1 MRRELVFHEGG
12 SEKFWTLELDGK
24 THKIHFGKAG
34 SAGQKK
40 IKRYASAA
48 AAEKDFD
55 VVVAKKI
62 KEGYTDVGGKSAKA
76 APAAK
81 TAKTEKAAKAEPAPV
96 ARASASTNVDEST
109 TKKIGLDEDDWRWA
123 TWRKLPAPR
132 SIPDAR
138 PFDRDACL
146 DVLSKA
152 KTRRY
157 GWEWDLSK
165 ANLSLAMSKDEAR
178 FWFEVLTTIDREK
191 TPAKRADELK
201 KKKLGTLGAD
211 GALKALKKARSIDE
225 NMVLVLT
232 AMFGADA
239 VTDMLIT
246 DKPSSDGW
254 IAGGT
259 FFQGWHQHVLPL
271 LSGDDREN
279 LKKRVRAKVTPANFP
294 TDYYEEPSGEFLV
307 AASLGLHDELL
318 KVVEGLPDDHYA
330 VSGGEDWHDAYHVPQ
345 LMCFGLGSAE
355 LVSKHVRRLG
365 LRMRFPEYMRAW
377 IAHTEYD
384 GLDWA
389 AKTICETKNKDDAA
403 KLAEVLALVHAPE
416 NAGPMLEVATKSKAP
431 KIGAEWLDHNVGCAA
446 AGLAQAAAGRGALAS
461 AAQEKLRGLNR
472 AGYTYLIPADAAVL
486 KEAPEKVLPKMTAPP
501 KWMADALAKAK
512 SLKSPKWVE
521 ASQLPPIEADGKTL
535 DAEHIVAL
543 IAALA
548 ASQDKMQP
556 LVEAIREN
564 ASVESRDAFAWRLF
578 EAWLTEGA
586 PSKEKWALGAV
597 GWLGGDE
604 SALKLAPLVRAWPGE
619 SQHQR
624 AVLGLDVLSH
634 IGTDVALMQLS
645 GIAAKVKFQALKA
658 RAGEAMEAIAKS
670 RKMSR
675 DELEDRIVPD
685 GGFDAE
691 GKRWLDFGTRKFQ
704 VVLGSEGAPMVRD
717 ESGAK
722 KSDLPKPGKTD
733 DAKLA
738 EKAHADWKLLKKTL
752 REVTKIQAARL
763 EQAMVKGR
771 TWKAKDFET
780 LVVKH
785 PLMSHFA
792 RGLVF
797 GSKKDTFRVA
807 EDGSYADEKDA
818 KYTLPKDALVRI
830 VHPLDMT
837 DAQKA
842 AWGQVFADYE
852 LLPPFQQLGRPTF
865 AIEDKEKKS
874 SDLAPRFKGQEW
886 GVSAFVG
893 KLARRGWIHGTPQDA
908 GFVGDHSKPFFSA
921 GITAIVEHTGYP
933 IGSRD
938 WADPQKI
945 EKLFFVKGTDDVSG
959 WGASKKALKLADVDQ
974 KALSEVLLDLT

>member
-1 MRRELVFHEGG
+1 MRRELVYA

-24 THKIHFGKAG
+24 THKIHFGKVG
-34 SAGQKK
+34 SAGQHK
-40 IKRYASAA
+40 IKRYPNEATA
-48 AAEKDFD
+48 KRDFD

-62 KEGYTDVGGKSAKA
+62 KEGYRDASDKAPKSAKSA

-81 TAKTEKAAKAEPAPV
+81 TEKKAAAPPAPEPV
-96 ARASASTNVDEST
+96 AAASSVDEST
-109 TKKIGLDEDDWRWA
+109 TKSIALDEDDWRWA
-123 TWRKLPAPR
+123 TWRKAKAPR
-132 SIPDAR
+132 SVPDAR

-146 DVLSKA
+146 EALSKA

-165 ANLSLAMSKDEAR
+165 ANLSLAISKDEAR
-178 FWFEVLTTIDREK
+178 FWFEVLVTIDREK
-191 TPAKRADELK
+191 TPQKRADELK
-201 KKKLGTLGAD
+201 KKKLGTLGVD
-211 GALKALKKARSIDE
+211 GALKALKKARNIDE
-225 NMVLVLT
+225 QMVLVLT
-232 AMFGADA
+232 AMFGATA

-254 IAGGT
+254 IAGGS

-271 LSGDDREN
+271 LSEDEREA

-318 KVVEGLPDDHYA
+318 KVVEALPDDHYA

-355 LVSKHVRRLG
+355 LVSKHARRLG

-389 AKTICETKNKDDAA
+389 AKTICETKNKDEAA

-416 NAGPMLEVATKSKAP
+416 NAGPMLEVASKSKAP
-431 KIGAEWLDHNVGCAA
+431 KIGAEWLDQNVGCAA
-446 AGLAQAAAGRGALAS
+446 AGLAQVAAGRGAVAS
-461 AAQEKLRGLNR
+461 AAQEKLRGLKR
-472 AGYTYLIPADAAVL
+472 AGYTHLIPADAAVL

-512 SLKSPKWVE
+512 SLKVPPWVE
-521 ASQLPPIEADGKTL
+521 AAQLPPIEADGKTL
-535 DAEHIVAL
+535 DGEHVTAL
-543 IAALA
+543 LAALA
-548 ASQDKMQP
+548 KSADEMQP
-556 LVEAIREN
+556 LVAAIREN
-564 ASVESRDAFAWRLF
+564 ATIESRDAFAWKLF

-597 GWLGGDE
+597 GWLGGDD
-604 SALKLAPLVRAWPGE
+604 SALKLAPMVRAWPGE
-619 SQHQR
+619 SQHAR
-624 AVLGLDVLSH
+624 AVIGLDVLKH
-634 IGTDVALMQLS
+634 IGTDTALMQLS

-670 RKMSR
+670 RKMTR

-685 GGFDAE
+685 GGFDE
-691 GKRWLDFGTRKFQ
+691 SGKRWLDFGTRKFQ

-733 DAKLA
+733 DSKLA

-752 REVTKIQAARL
+752 REVTKIQVARL

-830 VHPLDMT
+830 MHPLDMS
-837 DAQKA
+837 DAQKT

-852 LLPPFQQLGRPTF
+852 LLPPFQQLGRQVFT
-865 AIEDKEKKS
+865 IEDKEKKS
-874 SDLAPRFKGQEW
+874 SDLAARFKGQEW
-886 GVSAFVG
+886 GVSAFIG
-893 KLARRGWIHGTPQDA
+893 KLSRRGWVHGQPQDA
-908 GFVGDHSKPFFSA
+908 GFVNDHSKPFFSA

-945 EKLFFVKGTDDVSG
+945 EKLFFVKGTDPDTG
-959 WGASKKALKLADVDQ
+959 WGASKKALKLADVDK
-974 KALSEVLLDLT
+974 KALSEVLLDLS

>member
-1 MRRELVFHEGG
+1 LSRCELVSDRDG
-12 SEKFWTLELDGK
+12 SNKFWTLELDGK
-24 THKIHFGKAG
+24 THKIHFGKVG

-40 IKRYASAA
+40 VKRYASEGAA
-48 AAEKDFD
+48 KKDFD

-62 KEGYTDVGGKSAKA
+62 KEGYRDAGGK
-76 APAAK
+76 AAK
-81 TAKTEKAAKAEPAPV
+81 TSKTAKPEKPEASPV
-96 ARASASTNVDEST
+96 AVASAPKVDESI
-109 TKKIGLDEDDWRWA
+109 TKSIGLGEDDWVWA
-123 TWRKLPAPR
+123 TWRKRKAPKTIPAT
-132 SIPDAR
+132 R
-138 PFDRDACL
+138 PFDRDAAL
-146 DVLSKA
+146 EILAKA

-165 ANLSLAMSKDEAR
+165 AGLSLAMSKDEAR
-178 FWFEVLTTIDREK
+178 FWFEVLVGIDREK
-191 TPAKRADELK
+191 TPQKRADELK
-201 KKKLGTLGAD
+201 KKKLGALTTD
-211 GALKALKKARSIDE
+211 GALKAMKKARSIGED
-225 NMVLVLT
+225 MVIVLT
-232 AMFGADA
+232 SLFGAEA
-239 VTDMLIT
+239 VTDMLVAE
-246 DKPSSDGW
+246 KPSSDGW
-254 IAGGT
+254 VAGGS
-259 FFQGWHQHVLPL
+259 FFQGWHRHVLPL
-271 LSGDDREN
+271 LSDGDRDK
-279 LKKRVRAKVTPANFP
+279 LGKRVRAKVTPANFP
-294 TDYYEEPSGEFLV
+294 TDFYEEPSGEFLV

-318 KVVEGLPDDHYA
+318 KVVESLPDDHYA
-330 VSGGEDWHDAYHVPQ
+330 VSSGEDWHDAYHVPQ
-345 LMCFGLGSAE
+345 LMCFGLGSAD
-355 LVSKHVRRLG
+355 LVAKHVRRLG

-431 KIGAEWLDHNVGCAA
+431 KIGAEWLDANVGCAA
-446 AGLAQAAAGRGALAS
+446 AGLAQVAAGRGALAS
-461 AAQEKLRGLNR
+461 AAQEKLRGLKR
-472 AGYTYLIPADAAVL
+472 AGYTHLIPADAAVL
-486 KEAPEKVLPKMTAPP
+486 KEAPEKALPKMTAPP

-512 SLKSPKWVE
+512 SLKVPAWVE
-521 ASQLPPIEADGKTL
+521 TSQLPPLEAEGKTL
-535 DAEHIVAL
+535 DGEHVTAL
-543 IAALA
+543 IGALA
-548 ASQDKMQP
+548 ASLDKMQP
-556 LVEAIREN
+556 LVQAIRDN
-564 ASVESRDAFAWRLF
+564 ATVESRDAFAWRLF
-578 EAWLTEGA
+578 ETWLTEGA
-586 PSKEKWALGAV
+586 PSKEKWAIVAV
-597 GWLGGDE
+597 GWLGGDA

-624 AVLGLDVLSH
+624 AVLGLDVLKN

-685 GGFDAE
+685 GGFDE
-691 GKRWLDFGTRKFQ
+691 SGKRWLDFGTRKFE

-733 DAKLA
+733 DAKAA

-771 TWKAKDFET
+771 AWKAKDFET

-785 PLMSHFA
+785 PLMSHFS

-807 EDGSYADEKDA
+807 EDGSYADAKDA
-818 KYTLPKDALVRI
+818 KYTLPKDGLVRI
-830 VHPLDMT
+830 VHPLDMS
-837 DAQKA
+837 DAEKA

-852 LLPPFQQLGRPTF
+852 LLPPFQQLGRQTF
-865 AIEDKEKKS
+865 AIEDKEKKT
-874 SDLAPRFKGQEW
+874 SDLSARFKGQEW
-886 GVSAFVG
+886 GVSAFLG
-893 KLARRGWIHGTPQDA
+893 KLSRRGWVHGEPQDA
-908 GFVGDHSKPFFSA
+908 GFVNDHSKPFCSA

-945 EKLFFVKGTDDVSG
+945 EKLFFVKGTENVSS
-959 WGASKKALKLADVDQ
+959 WGASKKALKLADVDK
-974 KALSEVLLDLT
+974 KALSEVLLDLS

>member
-1 MRRELVFHEGG
+1 
-12 SEKFWTLELDGK
+12 
-24 THKIHFGKAG
+24 
-34 SAGQKK
+34 
-40 IKRYASAA
+40 
-48 AAEKDFD
+48 
-55 VVVAKKI
+55 
-62 KEGYTDVGGKSAKA
+62 
-76 APAAK
+76 
-81 TAKTEKAAKAEPAPV
+81 
-96 ARASASTNVDEST
+96 
-109 TKKIGLDEDDWRWA
+109 
-123 TWRKLPAPR
+123 
-132 SIPDAR
+132 
-138 PFDRDACL
+138 
-146 DVLSKA
+146 
-152 KTRRY
+152 
-157 GWEWDLSK
+157 
-165 ANLSLAMSKDEAR
+165 
-178 FWFEVLTTIDREK
+178 
-191 TPAKRADELK
+191 
-201 KKKLGTLGAD
+201 
-211 GALKALKKARSIDE
+211 
-225 NMVLVLT
+225 
-232 AMFGADA
+232 
-239 VTDMLIT
+239 
-246 DKPSSDGW
+246 
-254 IAGGT
+254 
-259 FFQGWHQHVLPL
+259 
-271 LSGDDREN
+271 
-279 LKKRVRAKVTPANFP
+279 
-294 TDYYEEPSGEFLV
+294 
-307 AASLGLHDELL
+307 LHDELL
-318 KVVEGLPDDHYA
+318 KVVESWPDDRYV

-345 LMCFGLGSAE
+345 LMVFGLGSAD
-355 LVSKHVRRLG
+355 LVSKHARRLG

-389 AKTICETKNKDDAA
+389 AKTVAETKNKDDAA

-446 AGLAQAAAGRGALAS
+446 AGLAAVAGGRGGLAS
-461 AAQEKLRGLNR
+461 AAQEKLRALKR
-472 AGYTYLIPADAAVL
+472 AGYTHLIPADAAVL
-486 KEAPEKVLPKMTAPP
+486 QEAPEKVLPKMSAPP

-512 SLKSPKWVE
+512 SLKVPQWVE
-521 ASQLPPIEADGKTL
+521 AAQLPSLEVDGKTL
-535 DAEHIVAL
+535 DVSHVEAL
-543 IAALA
+543 LA
-548 ASQDKMQP
+548 ACTKSLDEMHP
-556 LVEAIREN
+556 LVAGIREN
-564 ASVESRDAFAWRLF
+564 ASLESRDAFAWRLF

-586 PSKEKWALGAV
+586 PSKEKWALVAV

-624 AVLGLDVLSH
+624 AVLGLDVLKN

-670 RKMSR
+670 RKMTR

-685 GGFDAE
+685 AGFDAD

-807 EDGSYADEKDA
+807 EDGSYADDKDA

-830 VHPLDMT
+830 MHPLDMT
-837 DAQKA
+837 DAQKN

-852 LLPPFQQLGRPTF
+852 LLPPFAQLGRQTF
-865 AIEDKEKKS
+865 TIEDKEKKA

-893 KLARRGWIHGTPQDA
+893 KLARRGWIHGQPQDA

-945 EKLFFVKGTDDVSG
+945 EKLFFVKGTDEVGG
-959 WGASKKALKLADVDQ
+959 WGASKKALKLGDVDK